1 MEQKTY
7 SHLDIYKLIFETSTE
22 GILVCNK
29 KGEIKL
35 ANSSMLDLF
44 WYEREEIID
53 QKIEFLLPDSL
64 KKLHVT
70 HRDGY
75 SKAPKKMQMG
85 EGRDLFGL
93 KKNGD
98 KLPLEISL
106 NHMTIEDDFFVMA

>member
-44 WYEREEIID
+44 GYEREEIIGN
-53 QKIEFLLPDSL
+53 
-64 KKLHVT
+64 
-70 HRDGY
+70 R
-75 SKAPKKMQMG
+75 SKN
-85 EGRDLFGL
+85 RIF
-93 KKNGD
+93 
-98 KLPLEISL
+98 I
-106 NHMTIEDDFFVMA
+106 TRFT